1 LPTDGRVFVVEDLMI
16 VQQKLIPQKPRHLP
30 GFFFAGK
37 KSKISKVMQKRSSQP
52 AAAG

>member
-1 LPTDGRVFVVEDLMI
+1 VSVVEDLMI

-37 KSKISKVMQKRSSQP
+37 KLKIPNCTLSKVVLACSSRLGN
-52 AAAG
+52 AVT